1 MVPLDFKSTE
11 VLGKIVAQRYMG
23 NFLTLV
29 TNVGRLV
36 LGNCI
41 LLLFSVI

>member
-11 VLGKIVAQRYMG
+11 VLGEIVAQRYMG
-23 NFLTLV
+23 NSLTLV

-36 LGNCI
+36 HGNCTF
-41 LLLFSVI
+41 LFFSVI